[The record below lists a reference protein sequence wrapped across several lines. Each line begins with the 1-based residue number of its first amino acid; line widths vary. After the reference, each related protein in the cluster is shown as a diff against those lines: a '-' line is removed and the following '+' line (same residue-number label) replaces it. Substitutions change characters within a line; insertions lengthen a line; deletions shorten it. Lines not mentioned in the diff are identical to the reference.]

1 MSSSDRIDEIY
12 KEIGQIGPYQLVI
25 MVLVSSSAIVLS
37 NADYSYNTFFGAT
50 PDHR

>member
-1 MSSSDRIDEIY
+1 MDSSDKVDDVY

-25 MVLVSSSAIVLS
+25 LVLVSSSAVVLS
-37 NADYSYNTFFGAT
+37 NADYSYNTFYGAT